1 MFHTLWPQAPD
12 HTHVE
17 CEWLFHP
24 DSFAQPD
31 FDPNDAVNFWD
42 MTNRQD
48 WHICELS
55 QQGVSSRVYAPSPY
69 SSRESIPAAWDRE
82 YLRALHSAGAQNVK
96 REA

>member
-12 HTHVE
+12 RTRVE

-24 DSFAQPD
+24 ASFDQSG
-31 FDPNDAVNFWD
+31 FDPEDAIGFWD

-55 QQGVSSRVYAPSPY
+55 QQGVSSRMYTPGPY
-69 SSRESIPAAWDRE
+69 SSRESVPAAWDRE
-82 YLRALHSAGAQNVK
+82 YLRALENSGA
-96 REA
+96 